1 MSEPQVKGWCPGALR
16 PMMSG
21 DGLVIRVR
29 PRLARLEAAQALG
42 LCDLAQRYGNGSLD
56 LTSRANLQIRGVAPD
71 DHKPLMAALGGLD
84 LLDTDPETERRRNIL
99 VTPFWQRG
107 DRSARLA
114 RALTEALPD
123 LPELPAKVGF
133 AVDTGALPVL
143 VDAPADFRF
152 ERSQGG
158 LLLRADGWALGRP
171 VTDDSAIPALIELA
185 EWFDAHRSPER
196 RRMAQVLA
204 ATPLPDAWASTA
216 PKPRAPLPQPG
227 AHALG
232 ALLGAPFGQI
242 GAEPL
247 ARLLHET
254 GAPALRLT
262 PWRLFLLEGAAMPET
277 DEFVI
282 DPGDPLLRA
291 DACAGAPFCPSASVE
306 TRALARALAPRVPGR
321 LHVSGCAKGCA
332 RAAPA
337 TVTLTGRDGVFDLIR
352 DGCAGDTPQRT
363 GLTPSDLQSNSE
375 WLR

>member
-1 MSEPQVKGWCPGALR
+1 MSEPQVRGWCPGALR

-29 PRLARLEAAQALG
+29 PRLARLEAAQMLG

-71 DHKPLMAALGGLD
+71 AYEALMASLGRLG
-84 LLDTDPETERRRNIL
+84 LLDSDPETERRRNIL

-114 RALTEALPD
+114 RALAEALPR

-133 AVDTGALPVL
+133 AVDTGPQPVL
-143 VDAPADFRF
+143 VDASADFRF

-158 LLLRADGWALGRP
+158 LILRADGWALGRP
-171 VTDDSAIPALIELA
+171 VSDDSAIPALIELA
-185 EWFDAHRSPER
+185 EWFDTHRSPER

-204 ATPLPDAWASTA
+204 ATPLPDAWASAA
-216 PKPRAPLPQPG
+216 PKPRASLPMPG

-247 ARLLHET
+247 ARLLRET

-277 DEFVI
+277 DDFVT
-282 DPGDPLLRA
+282 DPGDPLLRT
-291 DACAGAPFCPSASVE
+291 DACAGAPFCPAASVE

-337 TVTLTGRDGVFDLIR
+337 AITLTGRDGVFDLIR
-352 DGCAGDTPQRT
+352 NGCAGDTPQRT